1 MVLEVLRE
9 RTLPPHHVTPGK
21 RIFTDTDVDLW
32 KTTQGYLDYGLF
44 IRRLSEAVIGHYLP
58 YNPTAESVT
67 EAVTK
72 TVALLN
78 EVEGWI
84 DEIPPQKSTQRYGNL
99 AFREWGAKLEKEAP
113 GLLEKLLPANLQ
125 YAVPLLLPYLNQSFG
140 SFTRLDYGSGHE
152 LAFAMF
158 LCSLTLIRFFQPTPE
173 EERQLVLVVFE
184 KYLQVVWRLQDVYRL
199 EPAGSHGVWGLDDYC
214 FLPYIWGSA
223 QLQDHLTA
231 RPPDALNTPLDETTL
246 YYQAINRIH
255 KLKTGPFHE
264 HSSQLHS
271 IATGVPTW
279 WKVNNGLLRMYET
292 EVLGKKVV
300 AQHVPLGGII
310 QWAIDEDEP
319 DESEDDKSQAETKDG
334 LLAAPPLGMGSVHSS
349 PRSDHNALAPGTESP
364 GPASPATPSAAL
376 PPGSPV
382 RQGTMARPKG
392 GRLVE
397 AMKQATI
404 SGPPVTVPH
413 LEYPELDGG
422 VLPSDYMPQLPPRS
436 PPVSPAPKA
445 TKTEIPAD
453 TAAVP
458 ESSVEPDLRKEP
470 EAVEAPTSPKNVA
483 KILSTNPVD
492 RKSSDGIA
500 PVPAAT
506 AIAAAT
512 QATEPAAAVSE
523 APKAEGKP
531 SEVAPVAAADS
542 QPAPSAPAATAPRTG
557 AVKKRKVGC
566 CIIM

>member
-1 MVLEVLRE
+1 M
-9 RTLPPHHVTPGK
+9 
-21 RIFTDTDVDLW
+21 
-32 KTTQGYLDYGLF
+32 
-44 IRRLSEAVIGHYLP
+44 
-58 YNPTAESVT
+58 
-67 EAVTK
+67 
-72 TVALLN
+72 
-78 EVEGWI
+78 
-84 DEIPPQKSTQRYGNL
+84 
-99 AFREWGAKLEKEAP
+99 
-113 GLLEKLLPANLQ
+113 
-125 YAVPLLLPYLNQSFG
+125 
-140 SFTRLDYGSGHE
+140 
-152 LAFAMF
+152 
-158 LCSLTLIRFFQPTPE
+158 
-173 EERQLVLVVFE
+173 
-184 KYLQVVWRLQDVYRL
+184 
-199 EPAGSHGVWGLDDYC
+199 
-214 FLPYIWGSA
+214 
-223 QLQDHLTA
+223 
-231 RPPDALNTPLDETTL
+231 

-279 WKVNNGLLRMYET
+279 WKVNNGLIRMYET

-300 AQHVPLGGII
+300 VQHVPLGGII

-334 LLAAPPLGMGSVHSS
+334 LLAAPPLGTGSVHSS

-364 GPASPATPSAAL
+364 APASPATPNAAL
-376 PPGSPV
+376 PPGSPA

-397 AMKQATI
+397 AMKQATL

-436 PPVSPAPKA
+436 PPVSPGPTA
-445 TKTEIPAD
+445 TKTEIPVD

-500 PVPAAT
+500 PVPAAA

-531 SEVAPVAAADS
+531 SEVAPTAAADS